1 MVSPW
6 RSQKVIVE
14 TINSLKTDLL
24 ATNVEMKDVIRN
36 QIGIKEINLNL
47 KMFGKIGGA

>member
-24 ATNVEMKDVIRN
+24 ATNVEMKDVIHN
-36 QIGIKEINLNL
+36 QTGIKEIKLNP